1 MNAERFE
8 IEPFFLDANGRRLFA
23 LHLHPNVAPRGALLY
38 LHPFAEEMHKSRR
51 MAALQARRF
60 AAAGLAVL
68 QIDLTGCGD
77 SEGDFADATW
87 DRWREDAQAAY
98 AWLHQRWN
106 RPVRLW
112 GLRLGASLAAELAPE
127 LTPTPAGMLLW
138 QPVQNGSQFLIQFLR
153 IRLASEMLASGSAQ
167 TGVEALRAQLA
178 AGAAVEVGG
187 YALAPA
193 LAASL
198 ETLRLDAQTPPCP
211 VTWIETAAAA
221 ERPFP
226 PAAAR
231 IAQAWRDGGAVVDTQ
246 VAACA
251 NFWVT
256 QEITECPGLLDLGEA
271 FAQSETASDCPH

>member
-1 MNAERFE
+1 MSGGRFE
-8 IEPFFLDANGRRLFA
+8 IEPFFLEASGRRLFA
-23 LHLHPNVAPRGALLY
+23 LHLHPDTPPHGAVLY

-60 AAAGLAVL
+60 AALGLAVL

-77 SEGDFADATW
+77 SEGDFAEATW
-87 DRWREDAQAAY
+87 ERWREDALAGH

-106 RPVRLW
+106 VPIRLW
-112 GLRLGASLAAELAPE
+112 GLRLGATLAAELAPS

-138 QPVQNGSQFLIQFLR
+138 QPVQNGSQFLTQFLR

-167 TGVEALRAQLA
+167 NGVEALRAQLT
-178 AGAAVEVGG
+178 AGSVVEVGG
-187 YALAPA
+187 YGLAPA
-193 LAASL
+193 LAAALDS
-198 ETLRLDAQTPPCP
+198 LRLDASTPPCP

-221 ERPFP
+221 DRPFP

-231 IAQAWRDGGAVVDTQ
+231 IAQTWRDSGTAVDTQ
-246 VAACA
+246 VAPCA

-256 QEITECPGLLDLGEA
+256 QEITECPDLLALGEA
-271 FAQSETASDCPH
+271 FAQSWAAADSPH